1 MRSLYYNTFPETL
14 YFQVQFVKSSMLC
27 EYQTAIKCALKNEQ
41 LAATRERDLDTK
53 KGKYHNDPEKKRDAT
68 KKTYNNKK
76 ESIKQNKQGKYL
88 ENRASQI
95 MYQEAKYQ
103 ENPEMQ
109 IAYQKCR

>member
-1 MRSLYYNTFPETL
+1 MIALLQYFPRDVVL
-14 YFQVQFVKSSMLC
+14 SSAICKSSLLC

-76 ESIKQNKQGKYL
+76 ESIKQNKRGKYL